1 MNTTENKT
9 IEVKLG
15 IIYNK
20 RDKKYIK
27 RLQDRFKVI

>member
-9 IEVKLG
+9 ISEVR

-20 RDKKYIK
+20 RYKYIK